1 MTNFSTDQHF
11 AWLTFQLF
19 LFAKGQLSNLEKVM
33 DDPRNNDVWDTYLK
47 QLDMF
52 KKFGKAD
59 RLKFMEFSKKSLF

>member
-1 MTNFSTDQHF
+1 
-11 AWLTFQLF
+11 
-19 LFAKGQLSNLEKVM
+19 M